1 MDKTRTKERVE
12 SRRRR
17 QETRSLAATA
27 ISTRFL
33 SCASPWV
40 STSKSQQRLSFHR
53 ARRAGHDEPHVL
65 RLLRSLPRQMQRVTD
80 GTRRAR
86 VFVEIGLRVGRERAP
101 CRGNVRRACLA
112 TQTPH
117 RVFRI
122 PLPRLRTRAAVV
134 LPRGNDVRRWNTVGC
149 SFRRVARFQF
159 LRAKF
164 AKCARGSAGQP
175 SRRARTLA

>member
-1 MDKTRTKERVE
+1 MDKTRTPREWRVDDDGA
-12 SRRRR
+12 
-17 QETRSLAATA
+17 TRSLAATRA
-27 ISTRFL
+27 TRFL

-65 RLLRSLPRQMQRVTD
+65 RLFCSFPREMLGVTD
-80 GTRRAR
+80 GTRRACVR
-86 VFVEIGLRVGRERAP
+86 VEIGLRVGRKRTP

-112 TQTPH
+112 TRAPH